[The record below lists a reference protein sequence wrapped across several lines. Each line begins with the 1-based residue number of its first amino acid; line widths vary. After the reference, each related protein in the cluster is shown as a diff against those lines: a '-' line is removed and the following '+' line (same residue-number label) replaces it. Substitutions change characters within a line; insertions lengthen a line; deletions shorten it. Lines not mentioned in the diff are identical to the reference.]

1 MIEIVSSRN
10 ALSAEDLRVLCIREN
25 WFTSGTNSQYEK
37 LFDLNREGASL
48 EDLALVIWLCSSGVD
63 REEVLHKLNEKCR
76 RVNYG

>member
-10 ALSAEDLRVLCIREN
+10 ALLSEDLRVLCIQED
-25 WFTSGTNSQYEK
+25 WFTNGDNSQYEK

-48 EDLALVIWLCSSGVD
+48 EDLALVIWLCSPDVS
-63 REEVLHKLNEKCR
+63 REEVLHKLNERCR

>member
-1 MIEIVSSRN
+1 MIEIVSCGN
-10 ALSAEDLRVLCIREN
+10 ALSTEDLWVLCNQEN

-48 EDLALVIWLCSSGVD
+48 EDLALVIWLCSTEVD
-63 REEVLHKLNEKCR
+63 REKVLHKLNEKCR

>member
-25 WFTSGTNSQYEK
+25 WFTNGDNSQYEK

-48 EDLALVIWLCSSGVD
+48 EDLALVIWLCSDEVD
-63 REEVLHKLNEKCR
+63 REEVLHKLNERYR
-76 RVNYG
+76 RANNG

>member
-25 WFTSGTNSQYEK
+25 WFTNGDNSQYEK

-48 EDLALVIWLCSSGVD
+48 DDLALVIWLCSDEID
-63 REEVLHKLNEKCR
+63 REEVLHKLNERCR

>member
-10 ALSAEDLRVLCIREN
+10 ALSAEDIRVLCIREN
-25 WFTSGTNSQYEK
+25 WFTNGDNSQYEK

>member
-1 MIEIVSSRN
+1 MIEILESRG
-10 ALSAEDLRVLCIREN
+10 AMTTEDLWILCNQEN

-48 EDLALVIWLCSSGVD
+48 EDLALVIWLCSDEVD

>member
-25 WFTSGTNSQYEK
+25 WFTNGDNSQYEK

-63 REEVLHKLNEKCR
+63 REEVLHKLHERCR
-76 RVNYG
+76 G